1 MTRVNK
7 TPFIKRS
14 EVKKLALDLASRRHH
29 VFTRVSAELFEYLND
44 LVRTEVLHAI
54 DYAPSIGKTVYP
66 PRRVAKEHTEEAV

>member
-1 MTRVNK
+1 MTSGNK

-14 EVKKLALDLASRRHH
+14 EIRKLALDLASRRHH

-66 PRRVAKEHTEEAV
+66 LRRAAKKHTEEAV